1 MTALDLLA
9 FNAVLAA
16 AMHGSGPLTH
26 R

>member
-16 AMHGSGPLTH
+16 AMHGPGPLTH